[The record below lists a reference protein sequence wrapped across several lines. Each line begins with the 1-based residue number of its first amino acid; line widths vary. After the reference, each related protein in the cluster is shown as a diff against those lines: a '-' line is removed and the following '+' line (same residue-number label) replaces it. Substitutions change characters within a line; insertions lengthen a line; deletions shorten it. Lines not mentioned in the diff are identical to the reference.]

1 MKLGHTSNG
10 KRLVFSETTFQKIFQ
25 ILTDMIKQSRA
36 HLCIF
41 ADMNGY
47 PISYS
52 GTLQDV
58 DVSSLTA
65 LAAGTFSATSAMANI
80 VAKEERFKY
89 IYQEGESRNIY
100 MSTVEEEYVLI
111 VVFDRSVTL
120 GMIRVMTHYTIE
132 KLTGL
137 IEQLKKQNE
146 QLTQFLD
153 VEFKALLSK
162 EVDIAF
168 GLK

>member
-1 MKLGHTSNG
+1 MKLGHAGNG

-25 ILTDMIKQSRA
+25 ILTEMIKQSRA

-58 DVSSLTA
+58 DVASLTA
-65 LAAGTFSATSAMANI
+65 LAAGTFSATAAMANI
-80 VAKEERFKY
+80 VGKEERFKY
-89 IYQEGESRNIY
+89 IYQEGEKRNIY
-100 MSTVEEEYVLI
+100 MSTVVGEYVLI
-111 VVFDRSVTL
+111 VVFERSVTL
-120 GMIRVMTHYTIE
+120 GMIRVLTHHTTE
-132 KLTGL
+132 KLTAL
-137 IEQLKKQNE
+137 IQDLKKQNE
-146 QLTQFLD
+146 KMTEFLD
-153 VEFKALLSK
+153 VEFKSLLSK
-162 EVDIAF
+162 QVDIAF